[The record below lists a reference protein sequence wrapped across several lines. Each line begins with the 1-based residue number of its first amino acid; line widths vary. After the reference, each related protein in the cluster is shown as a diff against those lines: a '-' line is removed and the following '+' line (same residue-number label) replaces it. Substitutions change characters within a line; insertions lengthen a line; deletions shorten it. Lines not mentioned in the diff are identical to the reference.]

1 MSDHVTV
8 IPVFN
13 EAPTVGALVARAACQ
28 GAVLVVDDGS
38 SDGSADAAAAAGA
51 AVLRLACRRGKG
63 GALRAGFAEALS
75 RGAERV
81 LTLDGDGQHDP
92 DDIPRLLAASAALPG
107 MKPGKLLPHPCST
120 PLKSTGPTVLPV
132 SRRFRRCHT

>member
-38 SDGSADAAAAAGA
+38 SDGSADAAAAAGSEA
-51 AVLRLACRRGKG
+51 ASRSCENARRTIGEM
-63 GALRAGFAEALS
+63 RS
-75 RGAERV
+75 R
-81 LTLDGDGQHDP
+81 
-92 DDIPRLLAASAALPG
+92 PRRRPNPCAPCTAAAAASAGSAAAARAARRMTRARG
-107 MKPGKLLPHPCST
+107 
-120 PLKSTGPTVLPV
+120 
-132 SRRFRRCHT
+132 SRHQPRQVCAMRSSMNAPIAIA